1 MGDDFSPIHCP
12 RLPFILTYNSLRK
25 IPPPIKP
32 ANELALQS
40 VTLSYDPIFQDIFLL
55 ANEMI
60 SSAPPAL
67 EN

>member
-1 MGDDFSPIHCP
+1 MGDDFSSIHCP
-12 RLPFILTYNSLRK
+12 GLPFILTYNSLRK
-25 IPPPIKP
+25 IPPIKP

-40 VTLSYDPIFQDIFLL
+40 VTFSYDPIFQDIFLL